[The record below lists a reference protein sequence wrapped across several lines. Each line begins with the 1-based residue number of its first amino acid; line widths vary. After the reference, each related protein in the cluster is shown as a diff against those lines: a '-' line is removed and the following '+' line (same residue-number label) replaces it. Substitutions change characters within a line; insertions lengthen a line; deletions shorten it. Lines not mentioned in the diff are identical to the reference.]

1 MSASKSILAT
11 LNQTGLPIVE
21 KLEAIRNLFS
31 SGSNGVLQADPGAG
45 KTTLAPLALLDI
57 IPSDEKI
64 ILLEPR
70 RLAARNA
77 ALRMAD
83 LLGEKVGQ
91 SIGYRIKND
100 LKVSKNTRIEV
111 ITEGILTRM
120 LQSDPELPGIAMI
133 IFDEFHERSLD
144 ADLGLANCD
153 VMLGLRVE
161 RNLSHVLSGECELDE
176 ILVEGPAGIKIVPA
190 TSGSQSMVELSP
202 SEHAGLIRA
211 FSELNTEFDIL
222 IVDTAAGISDMVL
235 SFSRAA
241 QDVVVVV
248 CDEPTSITDAYA
260 LIKVLSREHGVYK
273 FKIVANMVRSMRE
286 GDELFTK
293 LTKVTN
299 RFLDVALELVAV
311 VPFDENVRKS
321 VRKQKAIVEAFP
333 SSPAALAIRKLAN
346 KAVGWPIP
354 SQPGGHLEFFLE
366 QLVTKKAVGET
377 R

>member
-1 MSASKSILAT
+1 MINTVLDQAS
-11 LNQTGLPIVE
+11 GLRKISQ
-21 KLEAIRNLFS
+21 NNN
-31 SGSNGVLQADPGAG
+31 NGVKVIAVTGGKGGVG
-45 KTTLAPLALLDI
+45 KTNVSLNTAIALGQ
-57 IPSDEKI
+57 
-64 ILLEPR
+64 
-70 RLAARNA
+70 
-77 ALRMAD
+77 
-83 LLGEKVGQ
+83 LGNRV
-91 SIGYRIKND
+91 
-100 LKVSKNTRIEV
+100 LV
-111 ITEGILTRM
+111 
-120 LQSDPELPGIAMI
+120 
-133 IFDEFHERSLD
+133 LD

-241 QDVVVVV
+241 QDVMVVV

-286 GDELFTK
+286 GHELFAK
-293 LTKVTN
+293 LSKVTD
-299 RFLDVALELVAV
+299 RFLDVSMELVAT
-311 VPFDENVRKS
+311 VPYDENMRKAT
-321 VRKQKAIVEAFP
+321 RRQKVIVDLFP
-333 SSPAALAIRKLAN
+333 NSPAAIAFKTLAT
-346 KAVGWPIP
+346 KAVKWPIP
-354 SQPGGHLEFFLE
+354 NQPSGHLEFFIE
-366 QLVTKKAVGET
+366 KLVNG
-377 R
+377 